1 MHFARLFVTLPKEKD
16 DGMNH
21 FKDLLRQRRS
31 HRRFGKEEISGDDV
45 QLLLRAA
52 LLSPSSM
59 NRQSWHFIVVDD
71 KLALEKL
78 SDAKEHGAAFLRD
91 APLAIVILGN
101 PLENDCWVEDGSIAA
116 TSMLFQAEELGLG
129 ACWIQMRNRGLSD
142 GTMAEDVVRGILDI
156 PEEMRVLSVIA
167 FGHPLQRLPEHDEEQ
182 LKWENVHIGT
192 Y

>member
-1 MHFARLFVTLPKEKD
+1 MT
-16 DGMNH
+16 H

-31 HRRFGKEEISGDDV
+31 YRKFSDEEISGDDV

-59 NRQSWHFIVVDD
+59 NRQSWHFVVVDD
-71 KLALEKL
+71 KMALEKL
-78 SDAKEHGAAFLRD
+78 SDAKDHGATFLRD

-116 TSMLFQAEELGLG
+116 TSMLYQAEELGLG
-129 ACWIQMRNRGLSD
+129 ACWIQIRNRGLSD

-156 PEEMRVLSVIA
+156 PEEMRVLSIIA